1 VGTITRVSATATDTN
16 FANND
21 VLTATATC
29 PGTAPRVISGGVQT
43 SSNLT
48 FQMANSWPSST
59 GAWTG
64 TIVSYGL
71 NSSMTLTV
79 WALCIA

>member
-1 VGTITRVSATATDTN
+1 MSATATDTN
-16 FANND
+16 FQNNE

-29 PGTAPRVISGGVQT
+29 SGATPNVISGGVQT

-59 GAWTG
+59 SAWTG
-64 TIVSYGL
+64 TIVSYG
-71 NSSMTLTV
+71 NAGSMTLTV
-79 WALCIA
+79 WALCVA